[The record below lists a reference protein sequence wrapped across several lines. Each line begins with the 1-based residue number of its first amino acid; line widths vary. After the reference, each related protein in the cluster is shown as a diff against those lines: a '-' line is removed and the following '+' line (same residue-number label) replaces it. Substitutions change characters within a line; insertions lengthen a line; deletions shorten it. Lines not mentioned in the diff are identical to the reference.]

1 MPRFVLGVTG
11 HRDLHPDALPQLR
24 AALGQILR
32 RLQERLPDSE
42 VRVMAGMA
50 SGADLLVVETAL
62 AVGLGVDAILPMP
75 LADYE
80 ADFDPE
86 SFAVMR
92 GLLAHWAVRRIE
104 LQVDSRAEE
113 AAMAAGVPPRD
124 ASYVGL
130 TDALSRGSN
139 LLIALWDGEPSA
151 LPGGTA
157 DTVLRYLGARTERNK
172 DDTRLQFHD
181 AKADHDHEPSARL
194 VYWIPAMRD
203 RPGPAP
209 LRSEPCFLAGLS
221 DNALLLLPEKQ
232 TRLHVYLRSLNAYN
246 RV

>member
-1 MPRFVLGVTG
+1 MPPFVLGVTG
-11 HRDLHPDALPQLR
+11 HRDLHPDSLPQLR

-32 RLQERLPDSE
+32 RLQQRLPDSE

-104 LQVDSRAEE
+104 LPVNTQAEE
-113 AAMAAGVPPRD
+113 AAMAAGVLPRD

-139 LLIALWDGEPSA
+139 LLIALWDGESSA

-172 DDTRLQFHD
+172 DDTRLQFLD
-181 AKADHDHEPSARL
+181 AKADHELSARL

-203 RPGPAP
+203 RPGAAP
-209 LRSEPCFLAGLS
+209 VRAEPCFLAGVS

-232 TRLHVYLRSLNAYN
+232 TRLHVYLRLLNAYD
-246 RV
+246 RG

>member
-1 MPRFVLGVTG
+1 MSPFVLGVTG

-62 AVGLGVDAILPMP
+62 AAGLGVDAILPMP
-75 LADYE
+75 LAEYE

-104 LQVDSRAEE
+104 LPVSAEVEE
-113 AAMAAGVPPRD
+113 AAIAAGILPRD
-124 ASYVGL
+124 LNYVSL
-130 TDALSRGSN
+130 TDALRRSSN
-139 LLIALWDGEPSA
+139 LLIALWDGESSV

-172 DDTRLQFHD
+172 DDTRLQFLD
-181 AKADHDHEPSARL
+181 AKADHEPSARL

-203 RPGPAP
+203 RPGHAPA
-209 LRSEPCFLAGLS
+209 RSEPCFLAGVS

-232 TRLHVYLRSLNAYN
+232 TRLHVYLRLLNAYH
-246 RV
+246 RE